1 MHPTTISIPNT
12 YTEKT
17 VKPRLNVPSSEDAR
31 LMNSKTIITSEQS
44 RSLKPAQGQLQTTE
58 KPLVAAKVPL
68 GLFIIAND
76 GTLIYTKTVLLTCR
90 L

>member
-1 MHPTTISIPNT
+1 
-12 YTEKT
+12 
-17 VKPRLNVPSSEDAR
+17 
-31 LMNSKTIITSEQS
+31 MNSKTIITSEQS
-44 RSLKPAQGQLQTTE
+44 RSLNLAPGQLQMTE

-68 GLFIIAND
+68 DFFTIAND